1 MINIK
6 KIIYNIFI
14 KKFINKKIQF
24 QIGDL
29 RLNKDFDKINKISK
43 NKVIKLSFG
52 DKNPNKNFFVIKRSP
67 GAGFFSNLLY
77 VLKSLEYAEKKNFIP
92 VVDMQN
98 FKNKYSE
105 KKNLNNIKN
114 YWEVCFYKFN
124 KYKLEEVYNS
134 KNVFFSNNNIKIT
147 LDDYKR
153 LKIRELYLKY
163 IKVKKNI
170 LLSYKNIIKNKFKKY
185 KIVGFHLRGTDQK
198 YSPGHAFPFSI
209 YKAISIIDYNLN
221 VLKFDKIFLIT
232 DEKNYFDKIKS
243 KFGEKI
249 IFYNSFR
256 ANNPREFNN
265 SRRKHHRNKLGIE
278 SLVEALVLSKC
289 HKLIYINS
297 NIPLFSIMI
306 SKNKIKKELHDLGTK
321 SKNPL
326 IARFEFFY
334 RILIKDFLLYRFHN

>member
-170 LLSYKNIIKNKFKKY
+170 LLSYKNDITIQCIRPATVCGVSPRMRLDLSVSMLTMQALTNG
-185 KIVGFHLRGTDQK
+185 KITVFGGQQTRPNIHMKDMIRVYL
-198 YSPGHAFPFSI
+198 H
-209 YKAISIIDYNLN
+209 
-221 VLKFDKIFLIT
+221 FLQ
-232 DEKNYFDKIKS
+232 
-243 KFGEKI
+243 
-249 IFYNSFR
+249 
-256 ANNPREFNN
+256 
-265 SRRKHHRNKLGIE
+265 LG
-278 SLVEALVLSKC
+278 
-289 HKLIYINS
+289 
-297 NIPLFSIMI
+297 
-306 SKNKIKKELHDLGTK
+306 KKEPRAKHAIGSALSVLQGGHPALK
-321 SKNPL
+321 SR
-326 IARFEFFY
+326 AV
-334 RILIKDFLLYRFHN
+334 